1 MKKLILAIF
10 VLVAIDV
17 ALFYY
22 LANLV
27 DNQNA
32 FEYKIINQPIVYQYK
47 DIVLNDVDD
56 FVFENYFKIINS
68 SEKNYN
74 YYFDDENLIIKISN
88 NEYSIKYE
96 LTEPVVIEKVIYENS
111 QNNINTTYDEYVY
124 EEYDCFYVDN
134 EYLFFDLGTSLDEIR
149 QILLAN
155 INTTYETSID
165 YSRLNTSQIGQY
177 EVFYVTKNEKIKI
190 IVEIG

>member
-1 MKKLILAIF
+1 MKKLFLAIF

-32 FEYKIINQPIVYQYK
+32 FEYKITNQPIVYQYK